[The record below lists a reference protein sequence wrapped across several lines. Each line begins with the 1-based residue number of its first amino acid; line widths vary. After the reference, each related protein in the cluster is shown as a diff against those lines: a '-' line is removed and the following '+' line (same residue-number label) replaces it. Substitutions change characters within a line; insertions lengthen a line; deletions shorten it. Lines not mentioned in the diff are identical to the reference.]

1 MQLPSS
7 ILSTEEPRVTRPPPI
22 SYFHMSGDIYAPD
35 QLIVANGKEK
45 LPDEFEGPLEKYR
58 PIHHQPRRG
67 FVYCRPDKDFSRCGI
82 VNAKYI
88 YRVDPEGVVPQI
100 HDLAWI
106 GDMQMALLKEKYPGK
121 FNRFPDWSEELV
133 QSCCEGYWS
142 DASTASPVWEY
153 LFPSVR
159 VVEVVSHQLIAP
171 SATKGGW
178 PP

>member
-1 MQLPSS
+1 
-7 ILSTEEPRVTRPPPI
+7 
-22 SYFHMSGDIYAPD
+22 MSGDLYAPD

-58 PIHHQPRRG
+58 PIHLQPRRG
-67 FVYCRPDKDFSRCGI
+67 FVYCRPDTDFSRCGI

-88 YRVDPEGVVPQI
+88 YRVDPEGILPQI

-121 FNRFPDWSEELV
+121 FKRFPDWSEELV

-142 DASTASPVWEY
+142 GSEPAGEHAEIRGTVAAPAAA
-153 LFPSVR
+153 L
-159 VVEVVSHQLIAP
+159 VECGDRSQQLRNCRP
-171 SATKGGW
+171 CPRPQQFGL
-178 PP
+178 